1 MNRKSSYLNIEF
13 LSACTEAKLYPEDF
27 GNEVAICGRSN
38 SGKSSIINALANSK
52 KLAKTSNTPGRTQS
66 INFFS
71 INSDVD
77 YKLVDLPG
85 YGYAKASKKMQKDWG
100 RQITNYMNSRESL
113 RGIILIM
120 DIRHPFQKADQD
132 FLAWCRQYHLPV
144 QLLLNKADKL
154 SRNQGLNALSKSK
167 KELINMELLNEPLL
181 FSAKTH
187 DGVEQLTRNILSWV
201 ESA

>member
-13 LSACTEAKLYPEDF
+13 LSACTEARLYPEDF
-27 GNEVAICGRSN
+27 GHEVAICGRSN

-71 INSDVD
+71 VNSDTN

-100 RQITNYMNSRESL
+100 RQITSYMNSRDSL
-113 RGIILIM
+113 RAIILIM
-120 DIRHPFQKADQD
+120 DIRHPFQKTDMD
-132 FLAWCRQYHLPV
+132 FLAWCQKYNLPV
-144 QLLLNKADKL
+144 QLLLNKADKI
-154 SRNQGLNALSKSK
+154 SRNKGLNALSASK
-167 KELINMELLNEPLL
+167 KKLTNLVLLNDPLL

-187 DGVEQLTRNILSWV
+187 DGVEQLASYILSWV

>member
-13 LSACTEAKLYPEDF
+13 LSACTEARLYPEDF
-27 GNEVAICGRSN
+27 GHEVAICGRSN

-71 INSDVD
+71 VNSDTN

-100 RQITNYMNSRESL
+100 RQITGYMNSRESL
-113 RGIILIM
+113 RAIILIM
-120 DIRHPFQKADQD
+120 DIRHPFQEADYN
-132 FLAWCRQYHLPV
+132 FLEWCQSYNLPI

-154 SRNQGLNALSKSK
+154 SRNKSLN
-167 KELINMELLNEPLL
+167 ILNECNKDLEDYPLL
-181 FSAKTH
+181 DEPQIFSAKNF
-187 DGVEQLTRNILSWV
+187 DGVDVLVKKIRSWV
-201 ESA
+201 GES

>member
-77 YKLVDLPG
+77 YKLVDYPVTVMPRHQ
-85 YGYAKASKKMQKDWG
+85 KKCKKIGVG
-100 RQITNYMNSRESL
+100 RLRIT
-113 RGIILIM
+113 
-120 DIRHPFQKADQD
+120 
-132 FLAWCRQYHLPV
+132 
-144 QLLLNKADKL
+144 
-154 SRNQGLNALSKSK
+154 
-167 KELINMELLNEPLL
+167 
-181 FSAKTH
+181 
-187 DGVEQLTRNILSWV
+187 
-201 ESA
+201 

>member
-13 LSACTEAKLYPEDF
+13 LSACTEPKLYPKDF
-27 GNEVAICGRSN
+27 GSEVAICGRSN

-77 YKLVDLPG
+77 NKLVDLPG

-120 DIRHPFQKADQD
+120 DIRHPFQKADQE
-132 FLAWCRQYHLPV
+132 FLAWCMQYHLPV

-154 SRNQGLNALSKSK
+154 SRNQGLNVLSASK
-167 KELINMELLNEPLL
+167 KELINLELLNDPLL

-187 DGVEQLTRNILSWV
+187 GGVEQLTRNILSWV
-201 ESA
+201 EFA

>member
-13 LSACTEAKLYPEDF
+13 LSACTEAKLYPKDF
-27 GNEVAICGRSN
+27 GSEVAICGRSN

-154 SRNQGLNALSKSK
+154 SRNQGLNILSASK
-167 KELINMELLNEPLL
+167 KELINLELLNEPLL

-187 DGVEQLTRNILSWV
+187 DGVVQLTKNILSWV

>member
-71 INSDVD
+71 IDSDGG
-77 YKLVDLPG
+77 YKLVTSITV
-85 YGYAKASKKMQKDWG
+85 AKHQKKCKKIGVG
-100 RQITNYMNSRESL
+100 RLRIT
-113 RGIILIM
+113 
-120 DIRHPFQKADQD
+120 
-132 FLAWCRQYHLPV
+132 
-144 QLLLNKADKL
+144 
-154 SRNQGLNALSKSK
+154 
-167 KELINMELLNEPLL
+167 
-181 FSAKTH
+181 
-187 DGVEQLTRNILSWV
+187 
-201 ESA
+201 

>member
-13 LSACTEAKLYPEDF
+13 LSACSEAKLYPEDF
-27 GNEVAICGRSN
+27 GSEVAICGRSN

-132 FLAWCRQYHLPV
+132 FLAWCKQYHLPV

-154 SRNQGLNALSKSK
+154 SRNQGLNVLSASK
-167 KELINMELLNEPLL
+167 KELINLELLNEPLL

-187 DGVEQLTRNILSWV
+187 DGVKQLTRNILSWV

>member
-13 LSACTEAKLYPEDF
+13 LSACPEAKLYPEDF
-27 GNEVAICGRSN
+27 GHEVAICGRSN

-71 INSDVD
+71 INNDTN

-100 RQITNYMNSRESL
+100 RQITGYMNSRDSL
-113 RGIILIM
+113 RAIILIM
-120 DIRHPFQKADQD
+120 DIRHPFQKTDLD
-132 FLAWCRQYHLPV
+132 FLAWCRQYELPV

-154 SRNQGLNALSKSK
+154 SRNKGLNILYASK
-167 KELINMELLNEPLL
+167 KELGDLEMLNDPLL

-187 DGVEQLTRNILSWV
+187 DGVDQLSKYILSWV

>member
-13 LSACTEAKLYPEDF
+13 LSACPEAKLYPEDF
-27 GNEVAICGRSN
+27 GHEVAICGRSN

-71 INSDVD
+71 INNDTN

-100 RQITNYMNSRESL
+100 RQITGYMNSRDSL
-113 RGIILIM
+113 RAIILIM
-120 DIRHPFQKADQD
+120 DIRHPFQKTDLD
-132 FLAWCRQYHLPV
+132 FLAWCRQYELPV

-154 SRNQGLNALSKSK
+154 SNNQAGQSLAAAQRAAQEYPEIEHLQICSAEKGNGLEALGSFITS
-167 KELINMELLNEPLL
+167 
-181 FSAKTH
+181 
-187 DGVEQLTRNILSWV
+187 
-201 ESA
+201 

>member
-13 LSACTEAKLYPEDF
+13 LSACTEAKLYPEHF

-85 YGYAKASKKMQKDWG
+85 YGYAKASKKNAKRLGAADYELHEFK
-100 RQITNYMNSRESL
+100 RITTRHYFDHGYQTPLPES
-113 RGIILIM
+113 
-120 DIRHPFQKADQD
+120 
-132 FLAWCRQYHLPV
+132 
-144 QLLLNKADKL
+144 
-154 SRNQGLNALSKSK
+154 
-167 KELINMELLNEPLL
+167 
-181 FSAKTH
+181 
-187 DGVEQLTRNILSWV
+187 
-201 ESA
+201 

>member
-1 MNRKSSYLNIEF
+1 
-13 LSACTEAKLYPEDF
+13 
-27 GNEVAICGRSN
+27 
-38 SGKSSIINALANSK
+38 
-52 KLAKTSNTPGRTQS
+52 
-66 INFFS
+66 
-71 INSDVD
+71 
-77 YKLVDLPG
+77 
-85 YGYAKASKKMQKDWG
+85 MQKDWG

-132 FLAWCRQYHLPV
+132 FLAWCRKYHLPV

-154 SRNQGLNALSKSK
+154 SRNQALNALSESK
-167 KELINMELLNEPLL
+167 KKLINLELLNEPLL

-187 DGVEQLTRNILSWV
+187 DGVEQLTKNILSWV